1 VPQLRGDPDNIVL
14 MALRTEPERC
24 YQSVEQFS
32 EDIRRHLEAVPVV
45 ARKDTLTYRG
55 AKLVRRNP
63 TLTAVVTARLL
74 FALAV
79 VWLLQQ
85 QFAVPPKSPAPEK
98 SIAVLPFK
106 NVGKDKANAY
116 FADGIQEES
125 LTGLSR
131 ITDLK
136 VISRASTE
144 RYTGPLGISA
154 MSRSNSEAPYP
165 GRLGPEGG
173 RRGSGECSTHQR
185 AE

>member
-1 VPQLRGDPDNIVL
+1 MPQLRGDLDNIVL
-14 MALRTEPERC
+14 MALRKEPERC

-45 ARKDTLTYRG
+45 GRKDTLTCRG

-106 NVGKDKANAY
+106 NVGEDKANAY
-116 FADGIQEES
+116 FADGIQEEI

-144 RYTGPLGISA
+144 RYTGPWESQ
-154 MSRSNSEAPYP
+154 RCREATRRRPYP

-173 RRGSGECSTHQR
+173 RQGSGKCSTHQR